1 MRLSPDLD
9 MCFHAGSQ
17 FNTFESDTRKIQD
30 TSICD
35 ILYMSILS
43 VEQLLQKQACLF
55 QYTVQFTHCTMYIVY
70 SIKLCQVITVF

>member
-17 FNTFESDTRKIQD
+17 FNTFESNTRKIQD
-30 TSICD
+30 TSICG
-35 ILYMSILS
+35 IYEHT
-43 VEQLLQKQACLF
+43 VVQLLQKQACLF